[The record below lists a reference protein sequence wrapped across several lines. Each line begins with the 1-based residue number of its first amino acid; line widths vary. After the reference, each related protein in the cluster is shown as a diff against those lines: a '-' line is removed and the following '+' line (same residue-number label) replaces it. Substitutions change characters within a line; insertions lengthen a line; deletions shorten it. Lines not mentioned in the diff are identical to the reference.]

1 MVEYTDAAG
10 NTFELPKLT
19 TKLMAEMSKVVNSSD
34 IVETVK
40 AKYNFVKSCL
50 PADYLDQVLDGKK
63 VDDIDLVELA
73 KVYSA
78 ISNAYSAPMF
88 EANTNA
94 TIEQV
99 GKLKEAVDTVNSMA
113 NITAANKANRQVF
126 KLS

>member
-19 TKLMAEMSKVVNSSD
+19 TKLMAEMGKVVNSSD

-50 PADYLDQVLDGKK
+50 PSDYLAQVLDGKK

-126 KLS
+126 KLI